1 MTLSVI
7 IPTYRRPQ
15 SLTRCLDAIA
25 VGSTLP
31 DRVIVVVRDTDTDTQ
46 AALSAWAAAQ
56 SRLTVSPISV
66 SEAGQIAAM
75 NAGLAAAIEDIVAF
89 IDDDTASHA
98 DWLGNLLRHYDDPT
112 VGGVGG
118 RDLIYQDGE
127 TLRGTVRAVGQMTW
141 YGRMVG
147 NHHLDLE
154 GGPIEVAHL
163 KGANMSFRREL
174 LPPFDLRMASGS
186 CALNDTDA
194 SLAVTDQG
202 YGLIYDPQA
211 VVDHI
216 TAPRQNWVTRDITD
230 PRLVYSD
237 SHNWVYCLCKH
248 FPPGRR
254 AVFVAYALL
263 VGEGVRYGVL
273 KLLLALPRQ
282 GMQAVRQFG
291 AATRGKLA
299 GYRDFVATIREFA
312 ASKRKLV
319 PRQV

>member
-1 MTLSVI
+1 MTVSII

-15 SLTRCLDAIA
+15 SLMRCLDAT
-25 VGSTLP
+25 VGGSALP
-31 DRVIVVVRDTDTDTQ
+31 DRVIVVVRDTDAETQ
-46 AALSAWAAAQ
+46 AALAEWTASQ
-56 SRLTVSPISV
+56 SRLVVTPVEV
-66 SEAGQIAAM
+66 REAGQIAAM
-75 NAGLAAAIEDIVAF
+75 NGGLVAATEDIVAF
-89 IDDDTASHA
+89 IDDDTAPHS

-118 RDLIYQDGE
+118 RDLVHQDGG
-127 TLRGTVRAVGQMTW
+127 TLRGTVREVGQVRW
-141 YGRMVG
+141 YGRMIG

-154 GGPIEVAHL
+154 GGPIAVAHL

-186 CALNDTDA
+186 CVLNDTDA
-194 SLAVTDQG
+194 SLAVIDQG
-202 YGLIYDPQA
+202 YRLIYDPQA
-211 VVDHI
+211 IVDHI

-248 FPPGRR
+248 FPRWRR
-254 AVFVAYALL
+254 AAFVAYALL
-263 VGEGVRYGVL
+263 VGEGVRYGLL

-282 GMQAVRQFG
+282 GLRAIGQFA

-299 GYRDFVATIREFA
+299 GHRDFVAWQRENG
-312 ASKRKLV
+312 RKD
-319 PRQV
+319 R